1 MAGYVLIEY
10 ISQDYR
16 SGSWCF
22 VVARSGPN
30 LSNVFIY
37 QNFTDIRYKK
47 IISKR
52 SIPVFMSDMDFF
64 GGGRVVGDPYFSREM
79 DPDPVDRNP
88 DPQPWLSIAS
98 GNK

>member
-1 MAGYVLIEY
+1 M
-10 ISQDYR
+10 
-16 SGSWCF
+16 
-22 VVARSGPN
+22 ARSGPN

-64 GGGRVVGDPYFSREM
+64 LEWGRGVGDLYFTREM
-79 DPDPVDRNP
+79 NPDPVDRNP